1 LALRQ
6 RNIAARVLHN
16 ESSAAGLFEAALAGG
31 FPATGRMQAG
41 LAPGHR
47 ADFVTLDLESP
58 ALLGVPAGYLL
69 DALVFSSPG
78 AAFGEVFVAGERVA
92 APSPERAQVFA
103 HAMRELWA
111 EVR

>member
-1 LALRQ
+1 
-6 RNIAARVLHN
+6 
-16 ESSAAGLFEAALAGG
+16 
-31 FPATGRMQAG
+31 MQAG

-92 APSPERAQVFA
+92 APSPPGLA
-103 HAMRELWA
+103 HRLCLSGSPLT
-111 EVR
+111 